1 MQKQDC
7 IYFNLWKVNPLL
19 ATLESALSVD
29 NFNLIQNVSEKKNK
43 KKRIQQKKNISL
55 FISLIKLKN
64 NKNFY
69 NKNCY
74 KLAEQ

>member
-1 MQKQDC
+1 MRKQDC

-29 NFNLIQNVSEKKNK
+29 NFNLIQNVIEKSKEKEFNK
-43 KKRIQQKKNISL
+43 KKNISL

-69 NKNCY
+69 NKNYY

>member
-1 MQKQDC
+1 MRKQDC

-29 NFNLIQNVSEKKNK
+29 NFNLIQNVSEKKKKEFNK
-43 KKRIQQKKNISL
+43 KKNISL

-69 NKNCY
+69 NKNYY

>member
-1 MQKQDC
+1 MRKQDC
-7 IYFNLWKVNPLL
+7 IYFNLWKVNTLL

-29 NFNLIQNVSEKKNK
+29 NFNLIQNVSDYNK
-43 KKRIQQKKNISL
+43 KKEFNKKKNISL

-69 NKNCY
+69 NKNYY

>member
-1 MQKQDC
+1 MRKQDC
-7 IYFNLWKVNPLL
+7 IYFNLWKVNSPL

-29 NFNLIQNVSEKKNK
+29 NFNLIQNVSEKKKEFNK
-43 KKRIQQKKNISL
+43 KKNIPLFLSL
-55 FISLIKLKN
+55 VKLKN

-69 NKNCY
+69 NKNYY

>member
-1 MQKQDC
+1 MRKQDC

-29 NFNLIQNVSEKKNK
+29 NFTLIQNVSEKSKEKEFNK
-43 KKRIQQKKNISL
+43 KKNISL

-69 NKNCY
+69 NKNYY

>member
-1 MQKQDC
+1 MRKQDC

-29 NFNLIQNVSEKKNK
+29 NFNLIQNVIEKSKEKEFNKKN
-43 KKRIQQKKNISL
+43 NISF
-55 FISLIKLKN
+55 FISLVKLKN

-69 NKNCY
+69 NKNYY

>member
-1 MQKQDC
+1 MRKQDC

-29 NFNLIQNVSEKKNK
+29 NFNLIQNVSEKSKEKEFNK
-43 KKRIQQKKNISL
+43 KKNISL

-64 NKNFY
+64 NENFY
-69 NKNCY
+69 NKNYY

>member
-1 MQKQDC
+1 MRKQDC

-29 NFNLIQNVSEKKNK
+29 NFNLIQNVSEKKK
-43 KKRIQQKKNISL
+43 KKKIIQQKKSISL

-69 NKNCY
+69 NKNYY

>member
-1 MQKQDC
+1 MRKQDC

-29 NFNLIQNVSEKKNK
+29 NFNLIQNVNEKKKKEFNK
-43 KKRIQQKKNISL
+43 KKNISL

-69 NKNCY
+69 NKNYY